1 MKNKKLLVLIPIIT
15 LSTFTHGKMTKDNA
29 IEEICGSISEYSES
43 VMQSRQLGG
52 KMVDSIKLINQSGAA
67 EPIKNF
73 HKSIV
78 FEAYKEPKW
87 ATEKNQKN
95 AVTEFSN
102 KMYLVCNESF
112 RNELK
117 DLD

>member
-15 LSTFTHGKMTKDNA
+15 LSTFTHGKMTKDDA
-29 IEEICGSISEYSES
+29 IEEICGSIAKYSES

-52 KMVDSIKLINQSGAA
+52 KMVDSIDVINKSGVDDA
-67 EPIKNF
+67 IKNY

-102 KMYLVCNESF
+102 KMYIVCSESF
-112 RNELK
+112 RSELQ